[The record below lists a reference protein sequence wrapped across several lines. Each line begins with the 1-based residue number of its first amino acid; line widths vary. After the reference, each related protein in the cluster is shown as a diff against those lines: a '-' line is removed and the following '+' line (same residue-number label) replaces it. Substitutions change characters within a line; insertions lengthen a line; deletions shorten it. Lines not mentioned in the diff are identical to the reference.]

1 MPKELIYSKNF
12 KLFKPYLLFFIVI
25 LSLGSFCLFIPLTNS
40 QDFYLNTTAQSS
52 SYTSNNLIKAS
63 PILVSLNQSYWL
75 QKINK
80 PIDPTHNTTT
90 ISNPSASTAS
100 NSTST
105 TTTQHY
111 TQTTTTL
118 LTPGEVIF
126 KYAVSFLSL
135 VIISLVAIVFA
146 FYMRK
151 KKNKN

>member
-1 MPKELIYSKNF
+1 MLGMTDYLGYVTYVLLGNF
-12 KLFKPYLLFFIVI
+12 H
-25 LSLGSFCLFIPLTNS
+25 SLDN
-40 QDFYLNTTAQSS
+40 
-52 SYTSNNLIKAS
+52 
-63 PILVSLNQSYWL
+63 
-75 QKINK
+75 
-80 PIDPTHNTTT
+80 NTTT